1 MKSNTSSQVIKAQKI
16 RFAIRRVEAIRNR
29 VKAVYRNQGHNIDF
43 QDNPMSL
50 RVYAEIWLEAAE
62 QSNEKSADTW
72 IEMATVLF
80 AESILAGAINQ
91 AK

>member
-1 MKSNTSSQVIKAQKI
+1 MKSNANSEVIKKQKI

-29 VKAVYRNQGHNIDF
+29 VKAVYRSQGHDIDF
-43 QDNPMSL
+43 QNNPMTL

-62 QSNEKSADTW
+62 NSNEKSADKY

-80 AESILAGAINQ
+80 AESILAGAIN
-91 AK
+91 

>member
-1 MKSNTSSQVIKAQKI
+1 MKSNTSSQVLKEQKI

-29 VKAVYRNQGHNIDF
+29 VNQQYRSQGHNIDF
-43 QDNPMSL
+43 QDNPKSL
-50 RVYAEIWLEAAE
+50 RIYGVMWLEAAE